1 MSQLKLTADSGGGT
15 VAIKAPAS
23 TTGNGNFELTLP
35 GTGNRGFGKIL
46 QVVQTVKTDTFST
59 TSTSFADVTGLSASI
74 TPSST
79 SSKVLFQY
87 TTNYSHKQSYAHFQL
102 VRGSTSL
109 LIGDADSSRGRST
122 FGAWLPNNS
131 DVEYEGNVFSGSYLD
146 SPSTTS
152 ATTYKIQMRVSQN
165 TGYLNRLQ
173 GDGDAAYTPRMAS
186 SIILMEVAA

>member
-1 MSQLKLTADSGGGT
+1 M
-15 VAIKAPAS
+15 
-23 TTGNGNFELTLP
+23 
-35 GTGNRGFGKIL
+35 
-46 QVVQTVKTDTFST
+46 
-59 TSTSFADVTGLSASI
+59 SASI

>member
-1 MSQLKLTADSGGGT
+1 GGT

>member
-87 TTNYSHKQSYAHFQL
+87 TTNYSHKASYAHFQL

-109 LIGDADSSRGRST
+109 LIGDAAGSRGRST
-122 FGAWLPNNS
+122 FGAWLPNSS
-131 DVEYEGNVFSGSYLD
+131 DIEYEANVFSGSYLD

-152 ATTYKIQMRVSQN
+152 STTYKIQMRVTQN
-165 TGYLNRLQ
+165 TGYLNWLQ
-173 GDGDAAYTPRMAS
+173 GDSDDAYTPRMAS